1 MGTTFTCR
9 QRLREVSGDLWISSV
24 VGVKPVD
31 KIPQAA
37 QERTQARR
45 PDDRTPE
52 QPDRLCSASADDI
65 ASRARATRACMH
77 RESVRA
83 VVCSRLPAVALVIMR

>member
-31 KIPQAA
+31 KINQAA
-37 QERTQARR
+37 QDRTQARR
-45 PDDRTPE
+45 PDDRTHE
-52 QPDRLCSASADDI
+52 QPDTLCSASMDDI
-65 ASRARATRACMH
+65 AGRALPTQA
-77 RESVRA
+77 SVHPTA
-83 VVCSRLPAVALVIMR
+83 LRLWVARGRPQWLW